1 MILIRDVSIN
11 LYSFE
16 YMHSTQV
23 NWKRAIVFYF
33 YLMLKLDSFKWIIQ
47 LFFFFFF
54 LEKRKHK
61 SPKNMFNVRTTGLKC
76 MQLSVLFA
84 TENKNEF
91 ELLTLFYTILCSY
104 FMYARNVL
112 IIWMT
117 IEWNGIKTRNGY
129 LRNCWK

>member
-47 LFFFFFF
+47 LFFFF

-84 TENKNEF
+84 TENKKEF